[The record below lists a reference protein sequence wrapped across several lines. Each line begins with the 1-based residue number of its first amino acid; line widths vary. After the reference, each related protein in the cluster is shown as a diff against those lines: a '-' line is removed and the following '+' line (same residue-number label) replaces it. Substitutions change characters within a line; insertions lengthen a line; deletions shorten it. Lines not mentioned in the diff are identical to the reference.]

1 MIYQVMPDL
10 TPMEYEGLKASIS
23 EVGVLVPVELDEDGN
38 ILDGH
43 HRVRAWTELR
53 AEGVDIAKYATLVRR
68 GMTEEQKR
76 NHARVLNVNRRHL
89 NKEQRDSVMRDM
101 RADGATY
108 KEIAQAVGVGYATA
122 YRATAEI
129 DLIQTDKVTGA
140 DGKQYPATYAR
151 KPEPPPTMF
160 DPGGSA
166 ALEPKAADSAA
177 NYAPW
182 EEGETMAAAT
192 RSQAI
197 ANEYRNGGP
206 LPLTAANHAVSAD
219 PDYDGDEWYTPTEYI
234 EAARQLMGGID
245 LDPASSAEA
254 QEIVKAGAYFTKRDD
269 GLSQP
274 WMGCVWLN
282 PPYSTPA
289 IKFFV
294 AKLISEYQIGNVT
307 EAVILTNNSS
317 DTAWFHDLLSRF
329 PACFTRGRVQF
340 WRANHETFGARQG
353 QTLFYLGDNLT
364 GFRDVFSVFGA
375 VVVRV

>member
-1 MIYQVMPDL
+1 MGNEL
-10 TPMEYEGLKASIS
+10 TVQ
-23 EVGVLVPVELDEDGN
+23 EVQRLEVLESVIDAGMQTFVHVGN
-38 ILDGH
+38 ALLEI
-43 HRVRAWTELR
+43 
-53 AEGVDIAKYATLVRR
+53 
-68 GMTEEQKR
+68 
-76 NHARVLNVNRRHL
+76 
-89 NKEQRDSVMRDM
+89 RDSRLYRTTHGTFDEYCQVKWQMGKANANRVIAAAEVAGNLASALAIPSSIRQAFPLASLEPDVQREVWQ
-101 RADGATY
+101 RAVD
-108 KEIAQAVGVGYATA
+108 TA
-122 YRATAEI
+122 PNG
-129 DLIQTDKVTGA
+129 KVTGPHV
-140 DGKQYPATYAR
+140 QATV
-151 KPEPPPTMF
+151 
-160 DPGGSA
+160 
-166 ALEPKAADSAA
+166 
-177 NYAPW
+177 
-182 EEGETMAAAT
+182 
-192 RSQAI
+192 
-197 ANEYRNGGP
+197 NEYRNGGP

-254 QEIVKAGAYFTKRDD
+254 QEIVKAGAYFTKQDD

-294 AKLISEYQIGNVT
+294 AKLINEYQIGNVT

-364 GFRDVFSVFGA
+364 GFRDVFSVFGE

>member
-1 MIYQVMPDL
+1 MGNEL
-10 TPMEYEGLKASIS
+10 TVQEVQRLEVLESVIDAGMQTFVHVGNALLEIREGRLYRKSHGTFEDYCGERWGLKRPRAY
-23 EVGVLVPVELDEDGN
+23 ELIAAATVVANLSDFS
-38 ILDGH
+38 
-43 HRVRAWTELR
+43 
-53 AEGVDIAKYATLVRR
+53 DIRPEREAHVAPLTRL
-68 GMTEEQKR
+68 
-76 NHARVLNVNRRHL
+76 AP
-89 NKEQRDSVMRDM
+89 KEQREVWS
-101 RADGATY
+101 RAVD
-108 KEIAQAVGVGYATA
+108 TA
-122 YRATAEI
+122 PNG
-129 DLIQTDKVTGA
+129 KVTGPHV
-140 DGKQYPATYAR
+140 QATV
-151 KPEPPPTMF
+151 
-160 DPGGSA
+160 
-166 ALEPKAADSAA
+166 
-177 NYAPW
+177 
-182 EEGETMAAAT
+182 
-192 RSQAI
+192 
-197 ANEYRNGGP
+197 NEYRNGGP

-294 AKLISEYQIGNVT
+294 AKLINEYQIGNVT

-364 GFRDVFSVFGA
+364 GFRDVFSVFGE

>member
-108 KEIAQAVGVGYATA
+108 KEIAQAVGVSTDTA
-122 YRATAEI
+122 HRVASDVELSEI
-129 DLIQTDKVTGA
+129 GKVTGA

>member
-68 GMTEEQKR
+68 GMSEEQKR

-101 RADGATY
+101 RADGATN
-108 KEIAQAVGVGYATA
+108 KEIAAAVGVSEATA
-122 YRATAEI
+122 WRTTS
-129 DLIQTDKVTGA
+129 DLSFERSEVVNARGQTR
-140 DGKQYPATYAR
+140 PATYTH

-166 ALEPKAADSAA
+166 ALEPKAADRAA